1 MSIVDAFFT
10 LEKRVAG
17 YNDYIDC
24 LPESF
29 QKTLE
34 CLENLVT
41 RVQQEHVFSNN
52 ENLKDIETDHMKLLM
67 IPCLEADVL
76 YRMMD
81 DRAERVRQCHV
92 YYLEFLKLMKHYNLL
107 ACQQKKKLKKF
118 QQKYQ
123 DYLAD
128 KKIEENKMQ
137 DPMAM
142 LMGNYEDRDTKIA
155 TYKLKKHLENNLA
168 RLKDYKDEEMK
179 REFYKS
185 QIQLAIMG
193 ALD

>member
-1 MSIVDAFFT
+1 
-10 LEKRVAG
+10 
-17 YNDYIDC
+17 
-24 LPESF
+24 
-29 QKTLE
+29 
-34 CLENLVT
+34 
-41 RVQQEHVFSNN
+41 
-52 ENLKDIETDHMKLLM
+52 
-67 IPCLEADVL
+67 
-76 YRMMD
+76 
-81 DRAERVRQCHV
+81 
-92 YYLEFLKLMKHYNLL
+92 MKHYNLL
-107 ACQQKKKLKKF
+107 AEDQKRKLKTF

-128 KKIEENKMQ
+128 KKIEESKMQ

-155 TYKLKKHLENNLA
+155 TYKLKKHLENNLG
-168 RLKDYKDEEMK
+168 RLKDYRDEDMK